1 MVKAIKNQ
9 NIRVRPAN
17 ERGHV
22 NHGWLDSYFTF
33 SFADYH
39 DPNYMGFRTL
49 RVINDDTIEPE
60 GGFDTHSHKDMEI
73 ISYVIEGELEHKDS
87 MGNGSI
93 IKAGNIQR
101 MTAGTGVR
109 HSEFN
114 PSGEKKARLLQIW
127 IVPQQKGLPP
137 SYQEL
142 CVNELKKENV
152 LTQLASNDER
162 EGIIKIHQ
170 DVHLYYAY
178 LRDDKA
184 VKYNIAQGRGVWIQ
198 IVKGE
203 ATINGINCRQ
213 GDGISIEN
221 EKEIDLR
228 STKEGEFLLFDLA

>member
-1 MVKAIKNQ
+1 MVKLTKNQ
-9 NIRVRPAN
+9 NIKVRPAN
-17 ERGHV
+17 ERGHA
-22 NHGWLDSYFTF
+22 NHGWLNSYFTF

-39 DPNYMGFRTL
+39 DPDQMGFRTL

-73 ISYVIEGELEHKDS
+73 ISYVVEGELEHKDS

-114 PSGEKKARLLQIW
+114 PSSENKTRLLQIW
-127 IVPQQKGLPP
+127 IVPEQIGLPP

-142 CVNELKKENV
+142 CVNELREENV
-152 LTQLASNDER
+152 LKQLTSNEES

-178 LRDDKA
+178 LRDDKV
-184 VKYNIAQGRGVWIQ
+184 VKYNIAQGRGVWVQ

-203 ATINGINCRQ
+203 VNINGINYHQ

-221 EKEIDLR
+221 EEEINL
-228 STKEGEFLLFDLA
+228 SSAKEGEFLLFDLA

>member
-1 MVKAIKNQ
+1 MVKITKNQ
-9 NIRVRPAN
+9 NIKVRPAN
-17 ERGHV
+17 ERGHA
-22 NHGWLDSYFTF
+22 NLGWLDSYFTF
-33 SFADYH
+33 SFADYR
-39 DPNYMGFRTL
+39 DPDHMGFRNL

-73 ISYVIEGELEHKDS
+73 ISYVVEGELEHKDS
-87 MGNGSI
+87 MGSGSI

-114 PSGEKKARLLQIW
+114 PSSENKTRLLQIW
-127 IVPQQKGLPP
+127 IVPEQKDLPP
-137 SYQEL
+137 SYEEL

-152 LTQLASNDER
+152 LTQLASNDES

-170 DVHLYYAY
+170 DVYLYYAY

-198 IVKGE
+198 MIKGE
-203 ATINGINCRQ
+203 VTINGNNYQQ

-221 EKEIDLR
+221 EEEINL
-228 STKEGEFLLFDLA
+228 SSAKEGEFLLFDLA